1 MFFEGSEKK
10 LEIVV
15 KLSPGDSLRKI
26 DQSFWTEIVVSS
38 GAQILSS
45 IHNDYLSA
53 YLLSESSLF
62 VWDDRIVMITCGETK
77 LIQAVHTF
85 LKRFSR
91 EDILSLIFQRKNEYC
106 SHLQKTNFFSD
117 IESLKNVFNGK
128 SFRFGNTDSHHN
140 FLYHIDREFTPSPKD
155 YTHEL
160 LMYHLGSDA
169 KAIFCQEG
177 QEKNKIRE
185 FLKLNKY
192 FGDWKI
198 DDFVFQPYGYSLNA
212 IKGPHYFTVHVTPQE
227 EGSYASFETN
237 IALWGEHKNYGV
249 QILHAFSPESFDLV
263 SFNDFLPERP
273 FQNSNYPVKYV
284 KEKLKCGYEVQF
296 RQFIKKDTAEES
308 AVLIP

>member
-26 DQSFWTEIVVSS
+26 DQSFWIEIVESS

-45 IHNDYLSA
+45 IHNDYLSS

-85 LKRFSR
+85 LKRFPK

-128 SFRFGNTDSHHN
+128 SFRFGNTDGHHN
-140 FLYHIDREFTPSPKD
+140 FLYHLDREFTPSPID
-155 YTHEL
+155 HTHEL

-169 KAIFCQEG
+169 KAMFCQEG

-212 IKGPHYFTVHVTPQE
+212 IKGPHYFTIHVTPQE

-237 IALWGEHKNYGV
+237 LALWGEHKNYGV
-249 QILHAFSPESFDLV
+249 QILQAFSPESFDLV
-263 SFNDFLPERP
+263 SFNDSLPERP

-308 AVLIP
+308 AVLIS

>member
-15 KLSPGDSLRKI
+15 KLSAGDSLRNIK
-26 DQSFWTEIVVSS
+26 QPFWNEVVSAS

-45 IHNDYLSA
+45 IHNSCLSA

-85 LKRFSR
+85 LKRFPK

-117 IESLKNVFNGK
+117 IESLKSVFSGQ
-128 SFRFGNTDSHHN
+128 SFRFGNTDGHHN
-140 FLYHIDREFTPSPKD
+140 FLYHLNKEFAPSPSD

-169 KAIFCQEG
+169 KSIFCQEG
-177 QEKNKIRE
+177 QQTSNIRE

-192 FGDWKI
+192 FSDWKI
-198 DDFVFQPYGYSLNA
+198 DDFVFKPYGYSLNA
-212 IKGPHYFTVHVTPQE
+212 IKGHQYFTIHVTPQE

-237 IALWGEHKNYGV
+237 LPLWGEHKNYGV
-249 QILHAFSPESFDLV
+249 QILQAFSPESFDLV
-263 SFNDFLPERP
+263 SFNDFIPERP
-273 FQNSNYPVKYV
+273 FQNSNYPVKCV
-284 KEKLKCGYEVQF
+284 KEKLNCGYEVQF

-308 AVLIP
+308 AVLIS

>member
-10 LEIVV
+10 LEIVI
-15 KLSPGDSLRKI
+15 KRSNMNSLRNI
-26 DQSFWTEIVVSS
+26 DQSFWTEVVEAS

-45 IHNDYLSA
+45 VHNNHLSA

-77 LIQAVHTF
+77 LIKAVHTF
-85 LKRFSR
+85 LKRFPK

-117 IESLKNVFNGK
+117 IDSLKGLFNGK
-128 SFRFGNTDSHHN
+128 SFRFGNMDGHHN
-140 FLYHIDREFTPSPKD
+140 FLFHLDKKFTPSPND

-177 QEKNKIRE
+177 QEKSNIRE

-192 FGDWKI
+192 FNGWKI

-212 IKGPHYFTVHVTPQE
+212 IKGPHYFTIHVTPQE
-227 EGSYASFETN
+227 EASYASFETN
-237 IALWGEHKNYGV
+237 LALWGEHQNYGF
-249 QILHAFSPESFDLV
+249 QILQAFSPESFDLV
-263 SFNDFLPERP
+263 SFNDSLPERP
-273 FQNSNYPVKYV
+273 FQNNNYPVKYV
-284 KEKLKCGYEVQF
+284 KEKLNCGYEVQF
-296 RQFIKKDTAEES
+296 RQFIKKDTKAEN
-308 AVLIP
+308 AILIS

>member
-1 MFFEGSEKK
+1 MKDLKKK

-15 KLSPGDSLRKI
+15 KLSAGDSLRNIK
-26 DQSFWTEIVVSS
+26 QPFWNEVVSAS

-45 IHNDYLSA
+45 IHNSCLSA

-85 LKRFSR
+85 LKRFPK

-117 IESLKNVFNGK
+117 IESLKSVFSGQ
-128 SFRFGNTDSHHN
+128 SFRFGNTDGHHN
-140 FLYHIDREFTPSPKD
+140 FLYHLNKEFAPSPSD

-169 KAIFCQEG
+169 KSIFCQEG
-177 QEKNKIRE
+177 QQTSNIRE

-192 FGDWKI
+192 FSDWKI
-198 DDFVFQPYGYSLNA
+198 DDFVGFPGFSWVWVVLRAARAKKVETKRFY
-212 IKGPHYFTVHVTPQE
+212 TPPLGGQKTQA
-227 EGSYASFETN
+227 YCLAPQ
-237 IALWGEHKNYGV
+237 KNLLTGCV
-249 QILHAFSPESFDLV
+249 SKPFSKQMWRPEM
-263 SFNDFLPERP
+263 R
-273 FQNSNYPVKYV
+273 
-284 KEKLKCGYEVQF
+284 
-296 RQFIKKDTAEES
+296 
-308 AVLIP
+308 